1 MIDEELQVHFR
12 PKSGQ
17 HRREY
22 KERRKGM
29 FLFQIWKVAQF
40 LIQGTIPSPMTVM
53 MSTSCRKKSQCE
65 GLQLCTKEFSG

>member
-1 MIDEELQVHFR
+1 MTDEELQAHYR
-12 PKSGQ
+12 QKGGR

-40 LIQGTIPSPMTVM
+40 LIQGTIPSPMVAM
-53 MSTSCRKKSQCE
+53 RSTFCRKKSQCE